1 MARAGSDRA
10 AELNALVSAVEHGG
24 FSAAARHLGVTPSA
38 VSKTITRLEERLG
51 VRLMNRSTRRLTLTP
66 EGETLVNRGRR
77 ILAEMDEAEQEV
89 TRSRASPRGLLRMH
103 TLVAFGLHQLPPV
116 LPEFLARYPEMQI
129 ELTVSDRLVDLVE
142 EGGDLAV
149 RSGRLPDSNLVA
161 RKIFDSERVIC
172 AAPAYLKRHGT
183 PRVPDDLLRHN
194 CLYIGEPPALRRWP
208 FDDPHAPGGIRTI
221 EVAGNLA
228 ANNAETVLQLG
239 LLGLGIFRLG
249 ELVVAEHLRAGRLL
263 PLLADVHHV
272 EPLPLH
278 AVYPQSRLRSPKV
291 AAMVEFLL
299 EKFATPPWRT
309 DAARAPEHGARVSSA
324 ATPRPAAPR
333 RSRRS
338 GSTRR

>member
-1 MARAGSDRA
+1 MAKAGHDRA
-10 AELNALVSAVEHGG
+10 AELNALVSAVDHGG

-38 VSKTITRLEERLG
+38 VSKTITRLEARLG

-66 EGETLVNRGRR
+66 EGQTLVGRGRR

-103 TLVAFGLHQLPPV
+103 TLVAFGLHQLPPL

-142 EGGDLAV
+142 EGADLAV
-149 RSGRLPDSNLVA
+149 RSGPQPDASLVA
-161 RKIFDSERVIC
+161 RKILDTERVIC
-172 AAPAYLKRHGT
+172 AAPAYLQRHGT

-194 CLYIGEPPALRRWP
+194 CLYISEPPALRRWP
-208 FDDPHAPGGIRTI
+208 FDDPRAPGGIRTI

-249 ELVVAEHLRAGRLL
+249 ELVVAEHLRAGRLV
-263 PLLADVHHV
+263 PLLTDVHHV
-272 EPLPLH
+272 EPLPVT

-299 EKFATPPWRT
+299 EKFAVPPWRT
-309 DAARAPEHGARVSSA
+309 GAFRSAAAGRVSARA
-324 ATPRPAAPR
+324 TPPPAAPR

-338 GSTRR
+338 GSARR